1 MADSLHRLVNL
12 YGLLLQAHAADPLTL
27 TAARQ
32 RLAGQ
37 YDDYEGEGGR
47 RTFLRDRQRLE
58 AAGVPLETSYVTD
71 IAGAPGWWIPRSRA
85 VLPGLALTDDEQAAL
100 DDAVATVDFRDVLWA
115 RLARTKLV
123 HRPHGKRPVAA
134 PERVGTVAEFV
145 APESLPPL
153 HQATAGHH
161 PVTFG
166 YRGRTRT
173 VEPFGVGNA
182 RGHWYLVGR
191 EVAGREVAGREVA
204 GREVVADTVKVY
216 RVDRITPDTLSV
228 DVDGSF
234 SVPEGFDLGDHLPA
248 DRWGWGRDPFE
259 VQVAVHAELAEILAA
274 DAGADLTRTDL
285 ADGRVR
291 LTFFSTRRDVCVDWV
306 LGLADRVEVLAPE
319 DLRDE
324 VVARL
329 EALLATGPETT
340 GPETTGATE
349 HDRAR

>member
-1 MADSLHRLVNL
+1 VADGLHRLVNL

-145 APESLPPL
+145 APEALPPL

-161 PVTFG
+161 PATFG

-182 RGHWYLVGR
+182 RGHWYVVGR
-191 EVAGREVAGREVA
+191 EVAGRDIAGRDIA
-204 GREVVADTVKVY
+204 ADAVKVY
-216 RVDRITPDTLSV
+216 RVDRITPDTLAV
-228 DVDGSF
+228 DTDRSF
-234 SVPEGFDLGDHLPA
+234 SVPEDFDLGDHLPA

-259 VQVAVHAELAEILAA
+259 VQVAVHPELAEILAA

-285 ADGRVR
+285 DDGRVR

-306 LGLADRVEVLAPE
+306 LGLADRVEVLAPA
-319 DLRDE
+319 DLRHE

-329 EALLATGPETT
+329 EAMLTIETEASEPEATRATGD
-340 GPETTGATE
+340 
-349 HDRAR
+349 DRAR